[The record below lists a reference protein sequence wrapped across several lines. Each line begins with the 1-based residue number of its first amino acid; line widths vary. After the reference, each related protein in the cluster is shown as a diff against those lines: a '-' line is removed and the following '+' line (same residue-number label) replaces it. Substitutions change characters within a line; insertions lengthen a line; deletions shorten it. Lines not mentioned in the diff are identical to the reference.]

1 MEAITMLE
9 LYKKCNLCPRK
20 CLIDR
25 TKTLGYCKATDKIKV
40 ARSALHYFE
49 EPSISGTN
57 GSGTIFFSNC
67 NLKCCYCQ
75 NKEISTDGFGKEV
88 SIERLAMMM
97 LELEERG
104 ANNINLVTPTHY
116 VPSII
121 EAIKIAK
128 SKGLSIPIVYNTS
141 GYESVE
147 TLKLLDG
154 YIDIYLT
161 DFKYFDNKLGKDLS
175 KCSNYFE
182 VTCKALDEMYRQ
194 TGKNSFNKDG
204 LMTKGII
211 VRCLVLPTKS
221 DDTKKIINYLYK
233 KYQDNIYLSIM
244 NQYTPV
250 NYIKEYPFLNKTV
263 SEDEYNDIID
273 YAIDLGIKNA
283 YMQEGGTCS
292 ESFIPSFDLEGVIE
306 R

>member
-1 MEAITMLE
+1 MID

-25 TKTLGYCKATDKIKV
+25 TKTLGYCKATDKVKV

-88 SIERLAMMM
+88 SIERISEMM
-97 LELEERG
+97 LELEEKH

-121 EAIKIAK
+121 EAIKLAK

-141 GYESVE
+141 GYENVE
-147 TLKLLDG
+147 TLKLLEG

-161 DFKYFDNKLGKDLS
+161 DFKYFDNNLGKDLS

-182 VTCKALDEMYRQ
+182 VTSKTLDEMYRQ
-194 TGKNSFNKDG
+194 TGKNKFNDDG
-204 LMTKGII
+204 IMTKGII

-221 DDTKKIINYLYK
+221 NDTKKITNYLYK

-250 NYIKEYPFLNKTV
+250 NHIKDYTFLNNSV
-263 SEDEYNDIID
+263 SEDEYNEVID

-292 ESFIPSFDLEGVIE
+292 ESFIPAFDLEGV
-306 R
+306 

>member
-1 MEAITMLE
+1 MID

-25 TKTLGYCKATDKIKV
+25 TKTLGYCKATDKVKV

-75 NKEISTDGFGKEV
+75 NKEISTDGFGKEI
-88 SIERLAMMM
+88 SIERLSEMM
-97 LELEERG
+97 LELEEKH

-121 EAIKIAK
+121 EAIKLAR

-147 TLKLLDG
+147 TIKLLDG

-161 DFKYFDNKLGKDLS
+161 DFKYFDDKLGKELS
-175 KCSNYFE
+175 KCTNYFE
-182 VTCKALDEMYRQ
+182 VASKALEEMYRQ
-194 TGKNSFNKDG
+194 TGKNKFNDNG

-221 DDTKKIINYLYK
+221 DDTKKIIDYLYK

-250 NYIKEYPFLNKTV
+250 NYIKDYPYLNKTI
-263 SEDEYNDIID
+263 SEDEYNEVID

-292 ESFIPSFDLEGVIE
+292 ESFIPSFDLEGV
-306 R
+306 

>member
-1 MEAITMLE
+1 MFE
-9 LYKKCNLCPRK
+9 LYKKCNLCPRN
-20 CLIDR
+20 CLVDR
-25 TKTLGYCKATDKIKV
+25 TKTLGYCKATDKVKV
-40 ARSALHYFE
+40 ARGALHYFE
-49 EPSISGTN
+49 EPSISGSN

-75 NKEISTDGFGKEV
+75 NKEISTDGFGKEIT
-88 SIERLAMMM
+88 IERLSEMM
-97 LELEERG
+97 LELEEKH

-121 EAIKIAK
+121 EAIKLAR

-147 TLKLLDG
+147 TLKLLEG

-182 VTCKALDEMYRQ
+182 VASKALEEMYRQ
-194 TGKNSFNKDG
+194 TGKNKFNKDG

-221 DDTKKIINYLYK
+221 NDTKKIIDYLYK

-250 NYIKEYPFLNKTV
+250 NFIKDYPYLNKTI
-263 SEDEYNDIID
+263 SEDEYNEVID

-292 ESFIPSFDLEGVIE
+292 ESFIPAFDLEGV
-306 R
+306 

>member
-1 MEAITMLE
+1 MKE
-9 LYKKCNLCPRK
+9 LYKKCKLCPRN
-20 CLIDR
+20 CLVDR
-25 TKTLGYCKATDKIKV
+25 TKYLGFCKASDKVKV

-49 EPSISGTN
+49 EPSISGSN

-75 NKEISTDGFGKEV
+75 NRKISTNGFGKEV
-88 SIERLAMMM
+88 SIERLAEMM
-97 LELEERG
+97 LELEESG

-121 EAIKIAK
+121 EGLKLARN
-128 SKGLSIPIVYNTS
+128 KGLSVPIVYNTS
-141 GYESVE
+141 GYENIE

-161 DFKYFDNKLGKDLS
+161 DFKYFNNKLGNDLS

-182 VTCKALDEMYRQ
+182 VVSKALDEMYRQ
-194 TGKNSFNKDG
+194 TNKNIFNKDG
-204 LMTKGII
+204 LMIKGII
-211 VRCLVLPTKS
+211 VRCLVLPTKGN
-221 DDTKKIINYLYK
+221 DTKKIINYLYK

-244 NQYTPV
+244 NQYTPI
-250 NYIKEYPFLNKTV
+250 NYIEDYSFLNETV
-263 SEDEYNDIID
+263 SEEEYNNVID
-273 YAIDLGIKNA
+273 YALDLGIKNA
-283 YMQEGGTCS
+283 YIQEGGTCS
-292 ESFIPSFDLEGVIE
+292 ESFIPNFDLEGVIK

>member
-1 MEAITMLE
+1 MFE
-9 LYKKCNLCPRK
+9 LYKKCNLCPRN
-20 CLIDR
+20 CLVDR
-25 TKTLGYCKATDKIKV
+25 TKTLGYCKATDKVKV

-49 EPSISGTN
+49 EPSISGSN

-75 NKEISTDGFGKEV
+75 NKEISTDGFGKEIT
-88 SIERLAMMM
+88 IERLSEMM
-97 LELEERG
+97 LELEEKH

-121 EAIKIAK
+121 EAIKLAR

-147 TLKLLDG
+147 TLKLLEG

-182 VTCKALDEMYRQ
+182 VASKALEEMYRQ
-194 TGKNSFNKDG
+194 TGKNKFNKDG

-221 DDTKKIINYLYK
+221 NDTKKIIDYLYK

-250 NYIKEYPFLNKTV
+250 NFIKDYPYLNKTI
-263 SEDEYNDIID
+263 SEDEYNEVID

-292 ESFIPSFDLEGVIE
+292 ESFIPAFDLEGV
-306 R
+306 

>member
-1 MEAITMLE
+1 MLE
-9 LYKKCNLCPRK
+9 LYKKCNLCPRN

-25 TKTLGYCKATDKIKV
+25 SKTLGYCKATDKVKV

-49 EPSISGTN
+49 EPSISGNN

-75 NKEISTDGFGKEV
+75 NKEISTDGFGKEI
-88 SIERLAMMM
+88 SIERLSEMM
-97 LELEERG
+97 LELEEKH

-121 EAIKIAK
+121 EAIKLAR

-182 VTCKALDEMYRQ
+182 VISKALDEMYRQ
-194 TGKNSFNKDG
+194 TGKNKFNKNG

-221 DDTKKIINYLYK
+221 DDAKKIIDYLYK

-250 NYIKEYPFLNKTV
+250 NFIKDYPYLNKTI
-263 SEDEYNDIID
+263 SEDEYNDVIN

-292 ESFIPSFDLEGVIE
+292 ESFIPAFNLEGV
-306 R
+306 